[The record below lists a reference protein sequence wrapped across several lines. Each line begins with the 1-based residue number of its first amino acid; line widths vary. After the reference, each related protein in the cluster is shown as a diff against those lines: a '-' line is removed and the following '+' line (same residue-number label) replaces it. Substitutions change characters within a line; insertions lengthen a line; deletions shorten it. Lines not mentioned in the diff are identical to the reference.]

1 MAERDRSKKY
11 LVFVMGEKIVRLLW
25 WTGLKKATSIFNNKH
40 AKLEQFIQEFLTDF
54 AKVGFLTKVLGEKP
68 LEPFSADDSEL
79 NEKYY
84 DNSDR
89 YTQALMNFFIDLP
102 PFKKECKIKPLH
114 PPVDVHKITPT
125 PNETWFFLNG
135 IGTNEDMAKVN
146 ARMLSDIFKRPITLL
161 HNPGNGFMAD
171 LIEVMKGRAFNLNTA
186 IAESARDHIWSELK
200 IVKEKMRAADKEME
214 KSYKVVVIAHSQGGL
229 IISNVVRMLLQDHG
243 GNPLLNQLEVY
254 TFASAHDQYPSS
266 CCTDAQQHQVP
277 FTEHFANKEDYVSQV
292 GVLKAG
298 SKKTVGNIYIKNG
311 AGHLLNFHYLRDFVH
326 GRYEGKESSRL
337 FSLLGGC
344 RLADAEK

>member
-11 LVFVMGEKIVRLLW
+11 LVLVMGEKIVRLLW
-25 WTGLKKATSIFNNKH
+25 WAGLKKATSLFNNKH
-40 AKLEQFIQEFLTDF
+40 EKLELFIQEFLTEF

-89 YTQALMNFFIDLP
+89 YTQALINFFIDLT
-102 PFKKECKIKPLH
+102 PFKKECKITPLH
-114 PPVDVHKITPT
+114 PPVDVHKINPT

-135 IGTNEDMAKVN
+135 IGTNEDMATVN
-146 ARMLSDIFKRPITLL
+146 ARMLSDIFRRPITPL

-171 LIEVMKGRAFNLNTA
+171 LMEVMNGRAFNRNTA

-200 IVKEKMRAADKEME
+200 KVKEQMRTADEKMK
-214 KSYKVVVIAHSQGGL
+214 KSYKIVVIAHSQGGL
-229 IISNVVRMLLQDHG
+229 IISNVVKMLLQEHSA
-243 GNPLLNQLEVY
+243 NPLLSQLEIY
-254 TFASAHDQYPSS
+254 TFASAHDEYPYS
-266 CCTDAQQHQVP
+266 CTDAQRPQVP
-277 FTEHFANKEDYVSQV
+277 FTEHFANKEDYVAQV

-326 GRYEGKESSRL
+326 GRYEGKENSRL
-337 FSLLGGC
+337 FSLLGGS
-344 RLADAEK
+344 RLADTEK